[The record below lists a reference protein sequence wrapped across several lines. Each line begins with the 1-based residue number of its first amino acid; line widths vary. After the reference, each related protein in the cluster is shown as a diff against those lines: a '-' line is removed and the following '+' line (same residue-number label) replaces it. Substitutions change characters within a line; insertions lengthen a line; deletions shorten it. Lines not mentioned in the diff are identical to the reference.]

1 MKTLLPILLLCCTEL
16 WSQTTPVSLFQSVG
30 ETTRSAVNLDKHI
43 SQYTLLQPDKAAWSS
58 LLTERPASL
67 RISLPF
73 EGGITLELEQSNPL
87 ASDFILTASNA
98 AGGTDTLDYDPGL
111 HYSGKIAGL
120 EHSLVAI
127 SIFEDQIMGVIS
139 DAEGNVNLG
148 RVNTEAGKAA
158 GVYVMYRDIHLV
170 SPRVFSCGAMD
181 NNAVTI
187 PVSDQIGMM
196 KESIQ
201 NACSIRIFYD
211 CDQTIYFANGS
222 NTVQTSNYLISLFNV
237 VKTIYTNESVG
248 IEISE
253 IHVWTTLDPFRNDT
267 RENALD
273 DFTAYYRANGF
284 NGHFAHLTSVTQ
296 ITGLAW
302 LNASYNNAF
311 HFGFDGWLGAP
322 PSYPAYSYSVQVLA
336 HELGHNLGS
345 SHTQWCGW
353 PGGAIDNCFAV
364 EGSCSPG
371 PPPVNGGTIMSY
383 CGPYPLSNG
392 FGPLPGNVIRN
403 FYNSYNDLI
412 CGGLDYAIVGHEGYR
427 LRNASEIVETLQFKD
442 CEPVWFYWSFKG
454 ARSEIK
460 VELKYPDGSIQTQ
473 NYSASNTTLD
483 LTWHRGHLL
492 RNNLSAG
499 AYNLKLYQKS
509 GNNFVLKS
517 EKNFTVV
524 STPAGTNC
532 GEKLRLP
539 FNYSIADA
547 SGSNNNPIAQAGS
560 PVYDKDRFNSCNG
573 AIRITGGAYLEAPV
587 INERAVS
594 FWFKMNQQAQMVIYD
609 SGPNGVE
616 SKDFKIGV
624 YKPEGLWGNASF
636 DNSYGLFFTTWDRD
650 IAIPFDA
657 LKSGWHHVAVSRD
670 ASGENKFRIMIDGQS
685 PNGYVW
691 DGVVYVQTWTA
702 QSQPFALPAG
712 GYGVPNL
719 FVSNYKTY
727 LGRDIQQSIEYFD
740 GWLDDVRVFSQLLD
754 QTEMLALYNVAKDD
768 PTALSASA
776 TQTSYCEGQS
786 IQLNASA
793 TAASSYA
800 WAGPA
805 SFSSN
810 QQNPVRANATSGMA
824 GTYTVTVTVNGGC
837 TATKTVSVSVASKPI
852 PTLSVTNTCT
862 GMNNGNITAT
872 TSGGSNFS
880 YLWSN
885 GQSTATISNLALG
898 TYTVTVS
905 NVATGCTASAS
916 ATVNQAANLS
926 INILNSVSPC
936 ANTSNGSIS
945 VGASG
950 APGPFTYQWSNGQTV
965 ASISNLAAGAY
976 TVTVSASGSCATSTT
991 VSLLSVAS
999 PTVNFSAN
1007 INALGVTFSNF
1018 SANAS
1023 SYNWNFGDG
1032 SNAPFTNPT
1041 HNYSNSGIYQVCL
1054 TATST
1059 CGSATGCTGVSVSGT
1074 PVNHLDVQNGF
1085 TPEALV
1091 QTLFSGSCAAV
1102 TNVSFTGSSIQMAK
1116 FFGGMTG
1123 VGIDNGII
1131 LSTGNA
1137 LEAEGPNDS
1146 QGTGTNTTGTVSD
1159 PDFSIINGGE
1169 SVWDMASLEFDFV
1182 ATVPNI
1188 QFDFVF
1194 ASEEYCEYTQSQFR
1208 DACLFLVS
1216 GPGINGGFSSG
1227 AGNFAVL
1234 TGTNTPISVS
1244 TVNSEIN
1251 SGYYINN
1258 LLADPSFPCIGI
1270 PAYGLGPVETQFDGL
1285 TKKIKTNL
1293 SLQLGQTYHAKIK
1306 ISDSGD
1312 GIFDSAIF
1320 VQAGAYSTQAPT
1332 ASVSS
1337 FPACSGQNNGSASAS
1352 ATGGVSPYFY
1362 NWSNGQ
1368 TTATANNLTAGIY
1381 TVTATGSNGCTSST
1395 TVTVATIPAPNVQVS
1410 NVVSSCS
1417 GLNNGSASV
1426 TVSGDATPY
1435 SYQWSN
1441 NQSSV
1446 TISNLAAG
1454 TYTVTVTGANG
1465 CSATTSA
1472 TIQNLQVNVST
1483 PAPVGVETA
1492 TPGGTNVYNIPPL
1505 TDATSYTWTPPPGCS
1520 INGNPV
1526 GQSVTLPAAIGT
1538 SVSVTF
1544 GCGYGELCV
1553 TAHGNCISNTAACY
1567 TLNYLGD
1574 SYVGLPICPSF
1585 NGAADDCGNACVRLN
1600 FENTTFNNGAFTDF
1614 GQSFCG
1620 NGYLESSMWFSF
1632 IAPAANFEIIAGPEN
1647 CENGDGLQ
1655 MAVYRSCDDPNPL
1668 YCNTGQSGGGNTPLY
1683 IAATGMTPGRVYYL
1697 MMDTYSHDICDF
1709 TIKITPKL
1717 SFHLPELP
1725 DLPPIQGPAI
1735 VCPGEYVTFS
1745 IPAVPGAQQYI
1756 WDAVP
1761 AVEINGQNPPITL
1774 DASTG
1779 NTVQVRW
1786 DNTIG
1791 GQLSVTAVSGCSA
1804 KTRAMGISVKQ
1815 LQATVLPTVIVCYE
1829 DAPYN
1834 TPWGDDV
1841 YTTGT
1846 YQTTFSAS
1854 TGCDSIVKQTVV
1866 VKSPIITNLGQK
1878 IICEGESVSV
1888 CGELYGDNG
1897 MYSVVCDSYLGCDSN
1912 VTFSIRALSP
1922 VAQIIGNNTICANG
1936 SITLN
1941 SAPSPAPTQKRWMN
1955 GNGQT
1960 IGDFEWINIT
1970 QPGVYILEAL
1980 SELGGFTC
1988 IKRDTIVV
1996 LPSTNQPPSVSAV
2009 GGILGCASP
2018 TVIIGAT
2025 SPDQNITYTW
2035 VGPDTFFSN
2044 QIFNTVSTAGVY
2056 TVIVTNQDGCTA
2068 SSTATVSVENKTG
2081 TFLLSVNPAQ
2091 ISAVPAG
2098 VTDISIPATIHNQEP
2113 NPIDMAWER
2122 VFINLTPGCESKIE
2136 DKISVHPVNIS
2147 TGAFSLAQ
2155 GETAP
2160 LKLHLTDSDT
2170 AACCGVVRLFCRNTC
2185 TLKDTVTMVYIAGCL
2200 VGSKDAPEIEA
2211 LQILPNPSSGIF
2223 RIDGPLPQTD
2233 VFIKVFSMDGRLVLN
2248 DKLSPKHVFSLMGH
2262 ASGAYIVVFEN
2273 QNRQPVKAVELILQA
2288 K

>member
-1 MKTLLPILLLCCTEL
+1 MKRSNLLSAWTICLALCSASAFGQMALFVPINEA
-16 WSQTTPVSLFQSVG
+16 
-30 ETTRSAVNLDKHI
+30 TRSENAAVLDKHI
-43 SQYTLLQPDKAAWSS
+43 TQYTLLQPDQTVWSN
-58 LLTERPASL
+58 LLAERPQSL
-67 RISLPF
+67 TLTLPF
-73 EGGITLELEQSNPL
+73 EGGLTLELEKTNPL

-158 GVYVMYRDIHLV
+158 GVYVMYRDIHFV

-181 NNAVTI
+181 NDAVTI

-222 NTVQTSNYLISLFNV
+222 NTVQTSNYIISLFNV

-296 ITGLAW
+296 ITGFAW
-302 LNASYNNAF
+302 VNAAYNNAF

-427 LRNASEIVETLQFKD
+427 LRNAAEIVETLQFKD

-473 NYSASNTTLD
+473 NYSATNTTLD
-483 LTWHRGHLL
+483 LTWYRGHLL

-499 AYNLKLYQKS
+499 VYNLKLYQKS
-509 GNNFVLKS
+509 GNNFVLIS

-524 STPAGTNC
+524 SEPAGTTC

-573 AIRITGGAYLEAPV
+573 AIRITGGTYLEAPV

-609 SGPNGVE
+609 GGPNGVE

-624 YKPEGLWGNASF
+624 YKPDGLWGNASF
-636 DNSYGLFFTTWDRD
+636 DNTFGLFFTTWDRD

-670 ASGENKFRIMIDGQS
+670 ASGENRFRIMIDGQS

-702 QSQPFALPAG
+702 QSQPFSVPAG

-727 LGRDIQQSIEYFD
+727 LGRDIQQTIEYFD
-740 GWLDDVRVFSQLLD
+740 GWLDDVRVYSQLLD

-768 PTALSASA
+768 PTSLSASSA
-776 TQTSYCEGQS
+776 QASYCEGQT

-805 SFSSN
+805 SFSSA
-810 QQNPVRANATSGMA
+810 QQNPVRTNATSSMA

-837 TATKTVSVSVASKPI
+837 TATKTVSVSVASKPV
-852 PTLSVTNTCT
+852 PALSVTNTCT
-862 GMNNGNITAT
+862 GMNNGKITAT
-872 TSGGSNFS
+872 ISGGGNFS

-885 GQSTATISNLALG
+885 GQSSATASNLAAG
-898 TYTVTVS
+898 TYTVTVTNAGS
-905 NVATGCTASAS
+905 GCSATAS
-916 ATVNQAANLS
+916 ATVSQAANIAIS
-926 INILNSVSPC
+926 VLNSVSPC
-936 ANTSNGSIS
+936 NNVSNGSIS
-945 VGASG
+945 IGASG
-950 APGPFTYQWSNGQTV
+950 APGPFAYQWSSGQTG
-965 ASISNLAAGAY
+965 ASISNLAAGVY
-976 TVTVSASGSCATSTT
+976 TVTVSATGSCATSTA
-991 VSLLSVAS
+991 VSLLPAAA
-999 PTVNFSAN
+999 PTINFSAS
-1007 INALGVTFSNF
+1007 INALGVTFSNA

-1023 SYNWNFGDG
+1023 SYLWNFGD
-1032 SNAPFTNPT
+1032 ATNSTLANPV
-1041 HNYSNSGIYQVCL
+1041 HSYSNSGIYQVCL
-1054 TATST
+1054 TATNA
-1059 CGSATGCTGVSVSGT
+1059 CGSATSCTGVSVSGT
-1074 PVNHLDVQNGF
+1074 PVSHLDVQNGF
-1085 TPEALV
+1085 TPEVLA

-1102 TNVSFTGSSIQMAK
+1102 TNVSFTGNNIQMAK

-1123 VGIDNGII
+1123 VGIDNGIM

-1137 LEAEGPNDS
+1137 LDAEGPNDS

-1159 PDFSIINGGE
+1159 PDFSLINGGDP
-1169 SVWDMASLEFDFV
+1169 VWDMASLEFDFV
-1182 ATVPNI
+1182 AIVPNI

-1234 TGTNTPISVS
+1234 PGTSTLISVS
-1244 TVNSEIN
+1244 TVNHEIN

-1258 LLADPSFPCIGI
+1258 LLANPSLPCIGI
-1270 PAYGLGPVETQFDGL
+1270 PAYGLGPIETQFDGL

-1312 GIFDSAIF
+1312 GIFDSAVF
-1320 VQAGAYSTQAPT
+1320 VQAGAYSAQAPT
-1332 ASVSS
+1332 ASASS
-1337 FPACSGQNNGSASAS
+1337 SPACAGQNNGSASAS
-1352 ATGGVSPYFY
+1352 ATGGVSPYTY

-1368 TTATANNLTAGIY
+1368 TTAVANNLTAGTY

-1395 TVTVATIPAPNVQVS
+1395 TVTVASIPAPNVQVS

-1417 GLNNGSASV
+1417 ELNNGSASV
-1426 TVSGDATPY
+1426 TVSGGTTPY
-1435 SYQWSN
+1435 SYHWSN
-1441 NQSSV
+1441 NQSSA
-1446 TISNLAAG
+1446 TISNIAAG

-1465 CSATTSA
+1465 CSATTA
-1472 TIQNLQVNVST
+1472 AIVQNLQVNVST
-1483 PAPVGVETA
+1483 PAPVGVEIA
-1492 TPGGTNVYNIPPL
+1492 TPGGTNVYSIPPV

-1520 INGNPV
+1520 INNNPIN
-1526 GQSVTLPAAIGT
+1526 QPLTLPAASGT
-1538 SVSVTF
+1538 SVTVTF
-1544 GCGYGELCV
+1544 GCGWGTLCV
-1553 TAHGNCISNTAACY
+1553 QANGPCIQSVPTCKSINFFGPTY
-1567 TLNYLGD
+1567 IGI
-1574 SYVGLPICPSF
+1574 PICSGATPGGDDRETACIYANM
-1585 NGAADDCGNACVRLN
+1585 NGLTGTNQGYVAGPGP
-1600 FENTTFNNGAFTDF
+1600 NG
-1614 GQSFCG
+1614 FCG
-1620 NGYLESSMWFSF
+1620 QVESGVWYGFVATSTAMNF
-1632 IAPAANFEIIAGPEN
+1632 ILTPTISQNDN
-1647 CENGDGLQ
+1647 GLQ
-1655 MAVYRSCDDPNPL
+1655 MALTDQNGNTIACDMGTMNNFPNPNSVSANNL
-1668 YCNTGQSGGGNTPLY
+1668 
-1683 IAATGMTPGRVYYL
+1683 IPGSLYYL
-1697 MMDTYSHDICDF
+1697 FIDGYGGDECTY
-1709 TIKITPKL
+1709 TIHTNPATNGYQAPPIG
-1717 SFHLPELP
+1717 SIS
-1725 DLPPIQGPAI
+1725 PIQGPSMA
-1735 VCPGEYVTFS
+1735 CPGASFVMS
-1745 IPAVPGAQQYI
+1745 IPPVANAVGYTWQAPTGA
-1756 WDAVP
+1756 A
-1761 AVEINGQNPPITL
+1761 INGQTWPVYLGP
-1774 DASTG
+1774 DG
-1779 NTVQVRW
+1779 NTV
-1786 DNTIG
+1786 TITFGANG
-1791 GQLSVTAVSGCSA
+1791 GPVSVIASNSCQQTNVVLKNVTVSPILTTTLQPAVVCS
-1804 KTRAMGISVKQ
+1804 
-1815 LQATVLPTVIVCYE
+1815 E
-1829 DAPYN
+1829 DAPYF
-1834 TPWGDDV
+1834 TPWGDEV
-1841 YTTGT
+1841 FVSGT
-1846 YQTTFSAS
+1846 YQVTLS
-1854 TGCDSIVKQTVV
+1854 
-1866 VKSPIITNLGQK
+1866 
-1878 IICEGESVSV
+1878 
-1888 CGELYGDNG
+1888 
-1897 MYSVVCDSYLGCDSN
+1897 SYLGCDSVVSQH
-1912 VTFSIRALSP
+1912 VTIKPPIIKNLPTKFICKGEQITMCGETFNESGSYSVHCESFQGCDSIIILNLVVVNP
-1922 VAQIIGNNTICANG
+1922 VAEITGDTVICNG
-1936 SITLN
+1936 SSTTLFSPPLGPATVVTWQNATGLTIGGGGGLIVNQPGIYILKVEELLGSGISCFAYDTVMVTQSNIVVTLN
-1941 SAPSPAPTQKRWMN
+1941 TEMLPAGSICQ
-1955 GNGQT
+1955 
-1960 IGDFEWINIT
+1960 
-1970 QPGVYILEAL
+1970 
-1980 SELGGFTC
+1980 
-1988 IKRDTIVV
+1988 
-1996 LPSTNQPPSVSAV
+1996 
-2009 GGILGCASP
+2009 
-2018 TVIIGAT
+2018 
-2025 SPDQNITYTW
+2025 
-2035 VGPDTFFSN
+2035 
-2044 QIFNTVSTAGVY
+2044 STATTSGGLPPY
-2056 TVIVTNQDGCTA
+2056 QYFWSNFETTQTATLLPAGTFIVTVTDAMGCTA
-2068 SSTATVSVENKTG
+2068 VQSGSCMPVKTNEIEGIEFFSVKP
-2081 TFLLSVNPAQ
+2081 NPASSYLSIQ
-2091 ISAVPAG
+2091 IRLRQPENLRMRFFN
-2098 VTDISIPATIHNQEP
+2098 SIGQQLYENSYNSNFIDEVIDLNQYPPGFYFLE
-2113 NPIDMAWER
+2113 
-2122 VFINLTPGCESKIE
+2122 LTTSNGSKSEI
-2136 DKISVHPVNIS
+2136 ISV
-2147 TGAFSLAQ
+2147 T
-2155 GETAP
+2155 
-2160 LKLHLTDSDT
+2160 
-2170 AACCGVVRLFCRNTC
+2170 R
-2185 TLKDTVTMVYIAGCL
+2185 
-2200 VGSKDAPEIEA
+2200 
-2211 LQILPNPSSGIF
+2211 
-2223 RIDGPLPQTD
+2223 
-2233 VFIKVFSMDGRLVLN
+2233 
-2248 DKLSPKHVFSLMGH
+2248 
-2262 ASGAYIVVFEN
+2262 
-2273 QNRQPVKAVELILQA
+2273 
-2288 K
+2288 